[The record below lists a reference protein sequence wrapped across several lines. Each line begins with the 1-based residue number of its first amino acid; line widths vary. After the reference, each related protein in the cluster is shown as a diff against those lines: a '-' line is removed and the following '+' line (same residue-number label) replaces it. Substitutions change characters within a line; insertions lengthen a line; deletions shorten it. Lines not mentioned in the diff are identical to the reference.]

1 MRGLAF
7 PTAAVSQRESSYD
20 YGTPFSGVGNEN
32 AIDPALA
39 GETPIDPA
47 LLGDEGYSSN
57 GPVSLSTKLLFR
69 IVART
74 KLDHK

>member
-7 PTAAVSQRESSYD
+7 PTAAVSHRESSYD

-32 AIDPALA
+32 AIDPALE

-57 GPVSLSTKLLFR
+57 GPVSVAAAPLFR
-69 IVART
+69 TVARA